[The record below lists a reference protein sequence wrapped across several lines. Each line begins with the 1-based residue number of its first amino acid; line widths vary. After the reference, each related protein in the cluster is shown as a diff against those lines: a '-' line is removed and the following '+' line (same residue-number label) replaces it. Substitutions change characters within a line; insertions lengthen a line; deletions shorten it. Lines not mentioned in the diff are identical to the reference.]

1 STSGGTPTNT
11 FQTVLVSDGN
21 ISFVIFNYGEITW
34 TKPLNV
40 GAVFVKAGVNAG
52 DGTHYFSLPGSGTAA
67 IADLQN
73 STNVGTTG
81 RWLFR
86 VDGETG
92 TCQDEFGQSISAPA
106 HFYPYGTGVGDFIIR
121 KRDTQ
126 SSGQFSASTPFV
138 LYGTSY
144 NKLWVNMDGMITFA
158 DGTSY
163 HSIEPFPYSDPVV
176 AALVEDVDTSVNV
189 DGRVF
194 YRQTTDTD
202 ILQRATNDVADR
214 TGFTATW
221 VFIATWQNVTYY
233 DGDNDSPRNTFQV
246 VMISDG
252 DTSYV
257 IFNYREINWTI
268 GADSDMHAVGGVNAG
283 DGTNYI
289 SLPGSGTATF
299 GNLQN
304 TTNDGTNGRWHFR
317 VDCENNTIC
326 IAPVQLSPTLP
337 YGSPLPLYAFFSTSS
352 VIPNLTLRFPIT
364 TLRFLQH
371 QFGYPQPYLTVPHYH
386 STLSSAPVQLSPTL
400 PYGSPL
406 PLYAF
411 FSTSSVIPNLTL
423 RFPITTL
430 RFLQHQFSYPQ
441 PYLTVPHYHSTL
453 SSAPVQLSPTLPYGS
468 PLPLYAF
475 FSTSSVIPNLT
486 LRFPITTLR
495 FLQHQFSYPQLTNL
509 TLRFPITTLRFLQH
523 QFSYPQPYLTV
534 PQPQFPLPLYAFFST
549 SSVIPNL
556 TLRFPITTLRF
567 LQHQFGYPQPYLT
580 VPHYH
585 STLSSAPV
593 RLSPTLPYG
602 SPLPLYA
609 FFSTSSVIPNL
620 TLRFP
625 ITTLRFLQHQ
635 FSYPQPYLTVPH
647 YHSTLSS
654 APVQL
659 SPTLPYGSPLPLY
672 AFFST
677 SSVIPNLT
685 LRFPITT
692 LRFLQHQFSYPQPY
706 LTVPHYHST
715 LSSAP
720 VQLSPTLPYGSPL
733 PLYAFFSTSSVIPNL
748 TLRFPITTLRFLQHQ
763 FSYPQPYLTVP
774 HYHSTLSSA
783 PVQLSPTLPYGS
795 PLPLYAFFSTSS
807 VIP

>member
-1 STSGGTPTNT
+1 
-11 FQTVLVSDGN
+11 
-21 ISFVIFNYGEITW
+21 
-34 TKPLNV
+34 
-40 GAVFVKAGVNAG
+40 AGVNAG

-257 IFNYREINWTI
+257 IFNYGEINWTI

-283 DGTNYI
+283 DGINYI

-326 IAPVQLSPTLP
+326 IDECASDPCHNGGSCADKVNGFSCTCVAGFMGENCDTRWYDCGDHSPCTAANRAQGKYFFIHSDVTKYVRCSAFGRCWVRPCAP
-337 YGSPLPLYAFFSTSS
+337 STVFNEVAS
-352 VIPNLTLRFPIT
+352 VCTRT
-364 TLRFLQH
+364 R
-371 QFGYPQPYLTVPHYH
+371 G
-386 STLSSAPVQLSPTL
+386 
-400 PYGSPL
+400 
-406 PLYAF
+406 
-411 FSTSSVIPNLTL
+411 
-423 RFPITTL
+423 
-430 RFLQHQFSYPQ
+430 
-441 PYLTVPHYHSTL
+441 
-453 SSAPVQLSPTLPYGS
+453 
-468 PLPLYAF
+468 
-475 FSTSSVIPNLT
+475 
-486 LRFPITTLR
+486 
-495 FLQHQFSYPQLTNL
+495 
-509 TLRFPITTLRFLQH
+509 
-523 QFSYPQPYLTV
+523 
-534 PQPQFPLPLYAFFST
+534 
-549 SSVIPNL
+549 
-556 TLRFPITTLRF
+556 
-567 LQHQFGYPQPYLT
+567 
-580 VPHYH
+580 
-585 STLSSAPV
+585 
-593 RLSPTLPYG
+593 
-602 SPLPLYA
+602 
-609 FFSTSSVIPNL
+609 
-620 TLRFP
+620 
-625 ITTLRFLQHQ
+625 
-635 FSYPQPYLTVPH
+635 
-647 YHSTLSS
+647 
-654 APVQL
+654 
-659 SPTLPYGSPLPLY
+659 
-672 AFFST
+672 
-677 SSVIPNLT
+677 
-685 LRFPITT
+685 
-692 LRFLQHQFSYPQPY
+692 
-706 LTVPHYHST
+706 
-715 LSSAP
+715 
-720 VQLSPTLPYGSPL
+720 
-733 PLYAFFSTSSVIPNL
+733 
-748 TLRFPITTLRFLQHQ
+748 
-763 FSYPQPYLTVP
+763 
-774 HYHSTLSSA
+774 
-783 PVQLSPTLPYGS
+783 
-795 PLPLYAFFSTSS
+795 
-807 VIP
+807 